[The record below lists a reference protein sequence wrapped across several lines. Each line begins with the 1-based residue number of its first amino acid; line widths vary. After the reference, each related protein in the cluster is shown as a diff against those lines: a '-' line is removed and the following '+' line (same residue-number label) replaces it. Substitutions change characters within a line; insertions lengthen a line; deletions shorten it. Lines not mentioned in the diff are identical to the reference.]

1 MLDAKLQPWAAS
13 DIACLEKIQERA
25 IKAVS
30 GLKGTNY
37 QERFVELEMPSLA
50 DGRTEADM

>member
-1 MLDAKLQPWAAS
+1 VLVILDAKLLLWAAG

-30 GLKGTNY
+30 GLKGTSY
-37 QERFVELEMPSLA
+37 QEGLAELEMPGLP
-50 DGRTEADM
+50 T